1 MMNLR
6 RLCIVLAALSITAGW
21 LFSRP
26 PEQPGHSSRPNVL
39 FIAIDDLNHWVGY
52 LGRNAQVKTP
62 NLDRIARRGVRFTR
76 SYCAA
81 PVCNP
86 SRAAL
91 MSGLLPSTSGVYDN
105 GTDWR
110 PQIAESLT
118 LPTQFRKNGYFV
130 AGAGKIYHELY
141 RRDSEWDAYL
151 RKEGPDPPPTGTNDG
166 VGGIKFAP
174 LDCKDE
180 DMRDY
185 RIVTWTID
193 QLKRRHDK
201 PFFLACGVHKPHMPW
216 NVPRKYYDMYP
227 LDQIQLPPV
236 LDTDLQDIPAAGV
249 QMAKPWGDHAEILQS
264 GRWKEAVQGYL
275 AAITFTDMNIGRL
288 LDALDQSAYKDN
300 TIIVLWGD
308 HGWHLGE
315 KLHWRKF
322 TLWEEGTRAPLIW
335 IAPGVTKPNAVCGRT
350 VDFMS
355 IYPTLMELCGL
366 PIPAHV
372 EGVSIRPLL
381 KNPNAQW
388 ERPARTTY
396 LYNNHAVR
404 TEKWRYIRY
413 NDGGEELY
421 DESKDALEWT
431 NLAARAEYA
440 SIKERLRRHLP
451 KVNTMPP
458 EDRAARRPA
467 R

>member
-1 MMNLR
+1 
-6 RLCIVLAALSITAGW
+6 
-21 LFSRP
+21 
-26 PEQPGHSSRPNVL
+26 
-39 FIAIDDLNHWVGY
+39 
-52 LGRNAQVKTP
+52 
-62 NLDRIARRGVRFTR
+62 
-76 SYCAA
+76 
-81 PVCNP
+81 
-86 SRAAL
+86 
-91 MSGLLPSTSGVYDN
+91 
-105 GTDWR
+105 
-110 PQIAESLT
+110 
-118 LPTQFRKNGYFV
+118 
-130 AGAGKIYHELY
+130 
-141 RRDSEWDAYL
+141 
-151 RKEGPDPPPTGTNDG
+151 

-249 QMAKPWGDHAEILQS
+249 QMAKPLGDHAEILQS